1 MSFSTKTDCN
11 PDNQSLQRLLDVLES
26 IRDDVFSLDKDGNF
40 VYINSI
46 AAKGW
51 GYTPTELL
59 NKNIWRILPRFIGTA
74 FEESM
79 HEAMEKQEVR
89 QLEWKALYASGYREV
104 TIFPS
109 SEGVTVYS
117 KNITERKKAE
127 EALKES
133 EKRLKIITEN
143 TIDPIYI
150 KDRQSRFIMANPACE
165 RAMGKSID
173 EMKGKT
179 DEEIYTNPE
188 IGRAILQTDKRI
200 MDSGKSEVIEEI
212 IDTPVGKRI
221 YLSTKT
227 PWCNSNGEVIGIIG
241 ISRDITERKKA
252 EEALK
257 EAEDKFRSLVESTSD
272 MIWQVDENAVYT
284 YVSPKIRDILG
295 YEPEEIIG
303 KTPFYLMDPED
314 EAKIVDVFIEIA
326 NKKEPFYGLQNWN
339 IHKNGSRVLMETSG
353 VPILDVKGEL
363 VGYRGIDRDITERKK
378 AEEAAK
384 RQTIIQQGARRIL
397 EAALKVNREEL
408 GQVCLSVAEEI
419 TDSKFGFI
427 GELNPNGV
435 EDIAISNPGWDACK
449 IITAGGHRK
458 PPGNFTIH
466 GIYGRVLSDG
476 KSLLTNDPVH
486 HPDSIGLP
494 KGHPPLNSFLGV
506 PLKSEGKTIGMIAVG
521 NKNGGFNEQD
531 LNALESIVPYIVEAF
546 SRKKAEQALK
556 ENEER
561 FRLVAEA
568 AKVMVYE
575 IQYSTGNVTVF
586 SGEEVIG
593 YHKGEITGSTAW
605 WLSQIHKDDIERVE
619 EQAKKGIASEQ
630 EYMLE
635 YRVKRKQGDY
645 IFVHDTVKV
654 VRDSLGNIVRLI
666 GGLRDVTSRKQSEEA
681 LLKSKE
687 QLEFKTA
694 EVQKYATSMEKL
706 AEERAKMLRDSER
719 LATIGATA
727 GMVGHDIRNPLQ
739 AITGDIYLTKTELD
753 TLPKNPSKEAIT
765 ENLNAI
771 EENIFYINKIVAD
784 LQDFARPLVPSL
796 SQVDIEPLIKAA
808 IESKVLPTNIQASYH
823 IDNCVRT
830 ICTDVD
836 MLKRILN
843 NLGLNAI
850 QAMPNG
856 GKVTVTATKN
866 RDNIVI
872 SIQDTGEG
880 IPEDVKPKLFKPMM
894 TTKSKGQGFGLA
906 VVKRLTEVLGG
917 TVSFESEVGKGTK
930 FTIELP
936 SS

>member
-241 ISRDITERKKA
+241 IS
-252 EEALK
+252 
-257 EAEDKFRSLVESTSD
+257 
-272 MIWQVDENAVYT
+272 
-284 YVSPKIRDILG
+284 
-295 YEPEEIIG
+295 
-303 KTPFYLMDPED
+303 
-314 EAKIVDVFIEIA
+314 
-326 NKKEPFYGLQNWN
+326 
-339 IHKNGSRVLMETSG
+339 
-353 VPILDVKGEL
+353 
-363 VGYRGIDRDITERKK
+363 RDITERKK

-681 LLKSKE
+681 LLKSKA

-880 IPEDVKPKLFKPMM
+880 IPEDVKLKLFKPMM